1 MEYKTQKVDGHEVYY
16 SADWIKGLEA
26 EIHFKWY
33 YHQAKLIYDN
43 CQRQEKILE
52 IGVGTAL
59 LSDTLKKRGWNIQT
73 LDIDADKQPD
83 HCASALDF
91 DYAGYQIDTVVAF
104 EIFEHIPF
112 TTFEKV
118 IQKLTDSN
126 IKNIYFSLPWNEKKV
141 VGFELKL
148 PKIRTLSWSLW
159 IPRNKITTHAHFWE
173 LTSRPRQ
180 IKEKQ
185 LVTEASLNE
194 LFTRYGYKVTKVI
207 RVGAIQY
214 FSGSIKKGDS

>member
-16 SADWIKGLEA
+16 SADWVKGLET

-33 YHQAKLIYDN
+33 YHQAKLIYDH

-52 IGVGTAL
+52 IGVGTGL
-59 LSDTLKKRGWNIQT
+59 LSNTLKKRGWNIQT
-73 LDIDADKQPD
+73 LDIDAGKQPD

-91 DYAGYQIDTVVAF
+91 DYAGHDIETVVAF

-118 IQKLTDSN
+118 IKKLSDSN
-126 IKNIYFSLPWNEKKV
+126 IKNLYFSLPWNEKML

-148 PKIRTLSWSLW
+148 PKIRALSWSLW

-173 LTSRPRQ
+173 LTRRPRN
-180 IKEKQ
+180 IPEKH
-185 LVTEASLNE
+185 LVSEALLRD
-194 LFTRYGYKVTKVI
+194 LFTQCGYVLNSVTRK
-207 RVGAIQY
+207 GAIQF
-214 FSGSIKKGDS
+214 FSANLKQNP